1 MGLRDWLRRVFGKED
16 ITKKDLPV
24 GRESVEPVKPFL
36 PKALDVRYRFI
47 DPRYP
52 REWIG
57 VIEKAVIANPILS
70 QTHNLLIA
78 LANTGHEVI
87 VQGKDKEKAKKELE
101 NLASILNTDH
111 LINQLISQIA
121 IGGAISAEIVVKE
134 DLSGIEKIVRV
145 PVSTVYFAYNE
156 EEDEYEAYQWV
167 GNEEPIKLNP
177 KTYKYI
183 PLLTMDG
190 SPYGIPPFLAAL
202 SSIETMEEF
211 LGELKGLAKK
221 VGLLGFLDVKFP
233 PLQKAPNE
241 TEKEYQE
248 RLRQFLEN
256 IAPDIEQNM
265 AKGIFLHYDGTEAE
279 FKEITPNAS
288 GIKELV
294 ELNERWVIEGAKA
307 QPSLLGFSTGYTETW
322 STVALHVFLSQLE
335 NIQMLIKRFLEY
347 TYKLHLA
354 LKGFDVDDVDIEFEP
369 VPDFNPDRTAEA
381 ELKKA
386 QYVATLLQA
395 GVISVEEAREYLGYD
410 PSKAPAVSEVK
421 QWLNGNGTR
430 KETNTLNGY

>member
-1 MGLRDWLRRVFGKED
+1 MGLRDFLKRVFGKEE

-36 PKALDVRYRFI
+36 PKALDVRYRFV

-52 REWIG
+52 REWIS
-57 VIEKAVIANPILS
+57 VIEKAVIANPVLS

-78 LANTGHEVI
+78 LANTGHKVT
-87 VQGKDKEKAKKELE
+87 VQGRQKEEAEKEIE
-101 NLASILNTDH
+101 ALASTVNTDH

-134 DLSGIEKIVRV
+134 DLSGIDRIVRV

-156 EEDEYEAYQWV
+156 ETDEFEPYQWV
-167 GNEEPIKLNP
+167 GNDKPIKLNP
-177 KTYKYI
+177 KTYRYI

-211 LGELKGLAKK
+211 LSELKGLAKK
-221 VGLLGFLDVKFP
+221 VGLLGFLDVKLP
-233 PLQKAPNE
+233 PLPKAPNE
-241 TEKEYQE
+241 TEKEWQE
-248 RLRQFLEN
+248 RLLQYLEN
-256 IAPDIEQNM
+256 IAPQIENNM
-265 AKGIFLHYDGTEAE
+265 SKGIFLHYEGTEAE

-288 GIKELV
+288 GITELIS
-294 ELNERWVIEGAKA
+294 LNEKWIIEGAKA
-307 QPSLLGFSTGYTETW
+307 QPALLGYSEGVTETW
-322 STVALHVFLSQLE
+322 ATVSLHVFLSQLE

-347 TYKLHLA
+347 AYKLHLA
-354 LKGFDVDDVDIEFEP
+354 LKGIDFDDVDVEFEP
-369 VPDFNPDRTAEA
+369 VPDFSPEKTAEA

-410 PSKAPAVSEVK
+410 PKAKGEVK
-421 QWLNGNGTR
+421 QWLSGNGTK
-430 KETNTLNGY
+430 KEINTLRGY